1 MFGDFL
7 SVLSFIAEQGDV
19 SPVQPNCSVGS
30 FAAFT
35 VAASDS
41 TDYYPTDRNASD
53 DAYYRTTIDDGGYAG
68 IWGGTGRRGSV
79 SGIQIILI
87 IYLSGILFWCAA
99 IFIPEPFAGIV
110 EVGQERKDGKW
121 NNFSDPSEQNF
132 SF

>member
-1 MFGDFL
+1 LFGDFL

-53 DAYYRTTIDDGGYAG
+53 DAYYRTTIDDG
-68 IWGGTGRRGSV
+68 IWGGTGRRGIRIGHSDHFDN
-79 SGIQIILI
+79 
-87 IYLSGILFWCAA
+87 LF
-99 IFIPEPFAGIV
+99 IRHPLFGVPPSLFPEPFAGIV